1 MNLQT
6 ITCPKC
12 GNTFEVT
19 EAFSHHVEEKLRGEF
34 EKRMFAERNAAAN
47 KAKQEAE
54 QRASLEL
61 KDLRMQNE
69 EKDKKL
75 REAQSNELELRKRQR
90 EIEERERNL
99 QLEMQRKL
107 DAERAALRRET
118 EQKLADEH
126 RLKDAEKDRKIAEML
141 RQIEEMKRKIEQG
154 SQQAQGEVLEVELE
168 NLLRATFRTDDILP
182 VPKGIRGADVV
193 QRVKTPLGNFCGVI
207 LWESKRTKNWNDGWI
222 QKLKED
228 QRDVKANV
236 AAIVSTAMPE
246 GIKHVGNLDG
256 VWICDF
262 AAVEGLALALRSGM
276 VEVARARASAAA
288 KGEKSEHVYT
298 YLVGQEFRQRVE
310 GIVESY
316 ATMKEDLDAER
327 RAMEKLWARREQQ
340 IQRGVKSIAGMYGD
354 LEGIIGSAL
363 QPVTKLELPPANLEL
378 FDE

>member
-1 MNLQT
+1 
-6 ITCPKC
+6 
-12 GNTFEVT
+12 
-19 EAFSHHVEEKLRGEF
+19 
-34 EKRMFAERNAAAN
+34 MFAERNAAAN

-61 KDLRMQNE
+61 KDLRLQNE
-69 EKDKKL
+69 EKEKRL
-75 REAQSNELELRKRQR
+75 REAEKNELDLRQRQR
-90 EIEERERNL
+90 EIEQREKNL
-99 QLEMQRKL
+99 QLELQRQVDEERKL
-107 DAERAALRRET
+107 VWTEAAGKFAE
-118 EQKLADEH
+118 EH
-126 RLKDAEKDRKIAEML
+126 RLKDAEKDQKIAEML
-141 RQIEEMKRKIEQG
+141 RQVEDLKRKAEQG

-182 VPKGIRGADVV
+182 VPKGVRGADVV

-207 LWESKRTKNWNDGWI
+207 LWESKRTKNWSDGWI

-228 QRDVKANV
+228 QREVKANV

-276 VEVARARASAAA
+276 VEVARSRASAAA

-354 LEGIIGSAL
+354 LEGIIGNAL
-363 QPVTKLELPPANLEL
+363 QPVAKLELPPANLEL
-378 FDE
+378 FDK